1 MRTNI
6 VIDERLLS
14 TAMKA
19 GEFRTRKAAVEAGL
33 RLLARKAAYE
43 DIRRLRGRIN
53 WDGDL
58 GEWRADVPATAR
70 AAGRRRSR

>member
-43 DIRRLRGRIN
+43 DIRRLRGRIK
-53 WDGDL
+53 WEGDL
-58 GEWRADVPATAR
+58 GEWRADAPASAR